1 VSSISTRTALLTA
14 AAGSAVGYAAFR
26 ALRRNHEA
34 DLRGRVT
41 LITGG
46 SRGLGLQLAR
56 DFADQG
62 CKLAICARDAAE
74 LESARND
81 IAKRGAAIWSQVCDV
96 RDPEQVAELVR
107 GVIEH
112 YGRLDILVANAGVIQ
127 VGPIEHMRLDDFKEA
142 MDVMFWGVLYPI
154 WSALPHM
161 LERKSGRIV
170 TITSIGG
177 KVSVPHLVPYSCAKF
192 AAVALSEGLQAELA
206 PKGIK
211 VYTILPGLMRTG
223 SYLNAL
229 FKGRH
234 TDEFRWFGL
243 SSSAPGISMSV
254 ERASAQI
261 MQTVRR
267 GSSERILTTPAQ
279 LLARFH
285 GAFPELSQAILNFV
299 NRALL
304 PSGAEGS
311 EEKVS
316 GKEVQGRMG
325 PLFSALTAL
334 GKAAAARMNETAA
347 QASPTPAKAGY

>member
-1 VSSISTRTALLTA
+1 MSSSSTRTALLTA
-14 AAGSAVGYAAFR
+14 AAGSAIGYAAFR
-26 ALRRNHEA
+26 ALRRHHES
-34 DLRGRVT
+34 DLRGCVT
-41 LITGG
+41 LITGA

-62 CKLAICARDAAE
+62 ARLAICARDAVE
-74 LESARND
+74 LESARD
-81 IAKRGAAIWSQVCDV
+81 ELAKHGARVWSRVCDV
-96 RDPEQVAELVR
+96 RDPDQVAELVQ

-154 WSALPHM
+154 LSALPHM

-170 TITSIGG
+170 TITSVGG
-177 KVSVPHLVPYSCAKF
+177 KVSVPHMIPYSCAKF

-211 VYTILPGLMRTG
+211 VHTILPGLMRTG

-229 FKGRH
+229 FKGRQA
-234 TDEFRWFGL
+234 DEFRWFGL
-243 SSSAPGISMSV
+243 NSSSPGISMSV

-261 MQTVRR
+261 IQTVRT
-267 GSSERILTTPAQ
+267 GKSERVLTTPAQ
-279 LLARFH
+279 LLTRFQ
-285 GAFPELSQAILNFV
+285 GAFPELSQALLAFV

-304 PSGAEGS
+304 PSGEGGS
-311 EEKVS
+311 EEKVKGEQVEGVWAQCS
-316 GKEVQGRMG
+316 PCLPPWAG
-325 PLFSALTAL
+325 P
-334 GKAAAARMNETAA
+334 RRRV
-347 QASPTPAKAGY
+347 